1 MRVLIVG
8 GGKLGFNLARTL
20 LEEGKEVRIIEG
32 DRARCEELA
41 NELDIP
47 IYCGDG
53 TEVEALAESGISL
66 CDTFIA
72 TTSRDEC
79 NLIACELAKSPFN
92 VKKTVARVNNPK
104 NISIMRKLGVDFT
117 VSSTVLMAGVIEH
130 EIDGAQ
136 VRFIT
141 DINNSDV
148 VISEYTIPE
157 TWEKSGTA
165 IMDLNLPE
173 TCLIVYVMRE
183 NEMMIPR
190 GSTVLYAGDEFIA
203 LTVGNGSKKLRKIFG
218 IQK

>member
-8 GGKLGFNLARTL
+8 AGKLGFNLARTL
-20 LEEGKEVRIIEG
+20 LEEGKEVRIIEI
-32 DRARCEELA
+32 DRTRCEELA

-53 TEVEALAESGISL
+53 TEVEALADAGISQ
-66 CDTFIA
+66 CDTVIV

-79 NLIACELAKSPFN
+79 NLIACELAKNPFN
-92 VKKTVARVNNPK
+92 IKKTVARVNNPK
-104 NISIMRKLGVDFT
+104 NISIMKKLGVDFT

-141 DINNSDV
+141 DISNSKA
-148 VISEYTIPE
+148 VISEYTVPDD
-157 TWEKSGTA
+157 WSRSGTDVA
-165 IMDLNLPE
+165 SLKLPE
-173 TCLIVYVMRE
+173 NCLLVYVMRE
-183 NEMMIPR
+183 KEMMIPR
-190 GSTVLYAGDEFIA
+190 GNTALYAGDEIIA
-203 LTVGNGSKKLRKIFG
+203 LTVGSASRKIKKIFE

>member
-20 LEEGKEVRIIEG
+20 LEEGKEVRIIEI

-53 TEVEALAESGISL
+53 TEVEALADAGISL

-148 VISEYTIPE
+148 VISEYTIPAD
-157 TWEKSGTA
+157 WDKSGTTV
-165 IMDLNLPE
+165 MNLNLPE
-173 TCLIVYVMRE
+173 NCLLVYVMRE
-183 NEMMIPR
+183 KEMMIPR
-190 GSTVLYAGDEFIA
+190 GNTALYAGDEFIA
-203 LTVGNGSKKLRKIFG
+203 LTVGNASKKLRKIFD